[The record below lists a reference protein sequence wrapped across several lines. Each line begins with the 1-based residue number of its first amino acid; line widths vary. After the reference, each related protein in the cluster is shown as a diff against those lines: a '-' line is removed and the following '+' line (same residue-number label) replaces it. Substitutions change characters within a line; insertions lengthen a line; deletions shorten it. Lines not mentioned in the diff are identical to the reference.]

1 VRKEET
7 GKRRSPGSLV
17 PILAMWLAAVVGMAA
32 IPVGR
37 EASLFRRA
45 EEAWAHERTVAETLR
60 ECPLPGLCW

>member
-1 VRKEET
+1 
-7 GKRRSPGSLV
+7 
-17 PILAMWLAAVVGMAA
+17 MWLAAVVGMAA